1 MSSIKELSLL
11 LQMSNTKTKLI
22 LKNKSNRNNMESIQQ
37 PIIQQPIIQQPIIQQ
52 PIMQLQQY
60 KCTIC
65 EELFSN
71 ETILDTHIKQSH
83 RKHTFIEVCAGV
95 G

>member
-22 LKNKSNRNNMESIQQ
+22 LKNKSNRNNMES
-37 PIIQQPIIQQPIIQQ
+37 IQQPIIQQPIIQQ

>member
-1 MSSIKELSLL
+1 
-11 LQMSNTKTKLI
+11 MSNTKNKII
-22 LKNKSNRNNMESIQQ
+22 LKNKSNRNQDNIQ
-37 PIIQQPIIQQPIIQQ
+37 PIIQQPIIQQPIE
-52 PIMQLQQY
+52 QLQY
-60 KCTIC
+60 TCTIC